1 MHRAR
6 ARAMNIPDSVPPL
19 LAVLA
24 IAYWPVTA
32 AILGACAATAYM
44 ARSAGLRITSSV
56 MAALVIIDALAGAWW
71 LWG

>member
-1 MHRAR
+1 
-6 ARAMNIPDSVPPL
+6 MNIPDTVPAL

-32 AILGACAATAYM
+32 GILVACAATAYM
-44 ARSAGLRITSSV
+44 ARSTGLLRIASAIVAT
-56 MAALVIIDALAGAWW
+56 LVIIDALAGAWW